1 MSHLVPI
8 VDPRTASAISEWAL
22 YGWPIAVTG
31 LVLFIRWRH
40 IESRIAFALL
50 GYLTCTGVGAF
61 TRLFGFN
68 VFWLRVAEH
77 TPGDIILV
85 KLVNASLSIAFL
97 GAIVSVAPVLWLSR
111 LLRLR

>member
-1 MSHLVPI
+1 MSHLAPI
-8 VDPRTASAISEWAL
+8 VDPGTASAISAWAL

-31 LVLFIRWRH
+31 LVLLKRWRH
-40 IESRIAFALL
+40 LESRFAFALL

-61 TRLFGFN
+61 TRQFGFT
-68 VFWLRVAEH
+68 VFWLRVADQ

-85 KLVNASLSIAFL
+85 KLVNASLSIAIF

-111 LLRLR
+111 LLKLR